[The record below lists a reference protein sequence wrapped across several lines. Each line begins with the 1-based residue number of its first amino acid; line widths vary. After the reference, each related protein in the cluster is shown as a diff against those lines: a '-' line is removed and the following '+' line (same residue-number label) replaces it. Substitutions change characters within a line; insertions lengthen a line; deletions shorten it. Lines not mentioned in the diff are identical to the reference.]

1 MKRFLLITVLVL
13 SMCEHGFTQVRPISA
28 LVMKEVHNSISTP
41 MNLEYSVGSESKKS
55 VVLAVVASL
64 LVPGMGEWYA
74 GSFGSGK
81 YNLIAEGGLWLT
93 YGGFRMQSNW
103 LLQDARTFANQHA
116 GANFENTDDQY
127 SVNLGNYASVDDYN
141 QAKLRNREEQ
151 LVYTA
156 DQYHWQWDSDAN
168 RTQFKDL
175 RIRSA
180 EINNNAKFIIAAVV
194 VNHLFSAFSAGRM
207 AASYNK
213 SLSLLENIEFRAYT
227 MNNGA
232 QMDGVGLNI
241 SAKF

>member
-1 MKRFLLITVLVL
+1 MKRFLLITAVLLCMTVQV
-13 SMCEHGFTQVRPISA
+13 FTQVRPISA
-28 LVMKEVHNSISTP
+28 LVTKEVQNSISTP
-41 MNLEYSVGSESKKS
+41 MNLEQSVGPESKKS

-64 LVPGMGEWYA
+64 ILPGMGEWYA

-93 YGGFRMQSNW
+93 YGGFRMHSDW
-103 LLQDARTFANQHA
+103 LLQDARTFAIQHA
-116 GANFENTDDQY
+116 GANFDNTDDQY
-127 SVNLGNYASVDDYN
+127 SVNLGNYATVDEYN
-141 QAKLRNREEQ
+141 QAKLRNREES

-156 DQYHWQWDSDAN
+156 DQYHWQWDSNAN

-175 RIRSA
+175 RIRSG

-194 VNHLFSAFSAGRM
+194 VNHLYSAFSAGRM
-207 AASYNK
+207 AASYNR

-227 MNNGA
+227 INNGM

-241 SAKF
+241 STKF